1 MLAEERRTTN
11 SYIIEIGSDNREGKN
26 KAVAHDGVIA
36 QEKENQLVLSLRPVG
51 FSHLLRIL
59 LSLRSSE
66 RRRGTLH
73 LKRNPIDLKR
83 CSNQAK

>member
-1 MLAEERRTTN
+1 MKKREERRTTN

-59 LSLRSSE
+59 N
-66 RRRGTLH
+66 G
-73 LKRNPIDLKR
+73 PIHVKFIV
-83 CSNQAK
+83 NN